1 MALRFLWNSSLLIAC
16 CAIAGP
22 VAAIPIPPP
31 ATMAVPA
38 LPVEATIVPPPAPA
52 PTTKLVLSL
61 RQRRVTVYRDN
72 QAIASYPVGIGKPG
86 WETPRGTFRITSK
99 IVNPTWQHPWNGKLV
114 PPGPNNPLGDRWI
127 GFWSDGKN
135 SIGFH
140 GTTAESLIGQ
150 AVSHGCVRMKNRDI
164 RALFELVEEGTL
176 VSVQP

>member
-1 MALRFLWNSSLLIAC
+1 MALRLLWNSSLLVAC
-16 CAIAGP
+16 WAIASP

-31 ATMAVPA
+31 ATVTVTTPQPEAIAPVPA
-38 LPVEATIVPPPAPA
+38 PVA
-52 PTTKLVLSL
+52 TKLILSL

-86 WETPRGTFRITSK
+86 WETPRGTFRVTSK
-99 IVNPTWQHPWNGKLV
+99 IVNPTWQHPWNGSLV

-164 RALFELVEEGTL
+164 RALFELVEEGAI

>member
-1 MALRFLWNSSLLIAC
+1 MVLRFLWNSSLLIAC

-38 LPVEATIVPPPAPA
+38 LPVEATIAPPPAPA

>member
-1 MALRFLWNSSLLIAC
+1 MALRSLWNSSLLIAC
-16 CAIAGP
+16 CAIASP

-31 ATMAVPA
+31 ATVTVAAP
-38 LPVEATIVPPPAPA
+38 PVEAIAPVPAPV
-52 PTTKLVLSL
+52 TKLVLSL
-61 RQRRVTVYRDN
+61 RQRRVTVFRDN

-86 WETPRGTFRITSK
+86 WETPRGTFRVTSK
-99 IVNPTWQHPWNGKLV
+99 IINPTWQHPWNGSLV

-164 RALFELVEEGTL
+164 RALFELVEEGAI